1 MTASGAVRFG
11 RYAFPPNSLGY
22 CGPEDNRSLLEH
34 VASGSGDAGLIELAC
49 QFSGAYPYLRL
60 ISDANGIA
68 DPFDDRVVEA
78 YWVGN
83 DLLDKVAAAPF
94 DESLRTRF
102 GGRIMAADF
111 RWLETK
117 LEDGARPHH
126 NFHVFEIYPRA
137 GLMNEAVA
145 PVLLNTLD
153 NCRISWA
160 RVIEVGLDSVEVERQ
175 PLVLEGG
182 KLALGSPARQHLV
195 LQLDGR
201 GLMPSVKPGDDVA
214 AHWGWACEV
223 LPAPALQRLQAWTSR
238 SMQLANLTI

>member
-1 MTASGAVRFG
+1 MSSSGAIRFG

-22 CGPEDNRSLLEH
+22 CGPEDNLSLLEY
-34 VASGSGDAGLIELAC
+34 VSSGSADGGLIELGR

-60 ISDANGIA
+60 IADANGIQ

-83 DLLDKVAAAPF
+83 DLLDRVGPAPF
-94 DESLRTRF
+94 DESLRNRF
-102 GGRIMAADF
+102 GKRVMVADF

-117 LEDGARPHH
+117 LEGGARPHH

-137 GLMNEAVA
+137 GLMNDAAA
-145 PVLLNTLD
+145 PVLLTTMD

-160 RVIEVGLDSVEVERQ
+160 RVVHVGGATVEVDRQ
-175 PLVLEGG
+175 PLVLADG
-182 KLALGSPARQHLV
+182 KLTLGPVARQHLV

-201 GLMPSVKPGDDVA
+201 GLLPSVKPGDDVA
-214 AHWGWACEV
+214 VHWGWACEV
-223 LPAPALQRLQAWTSR
+223 LEPPALARLQAWTSR
-238 SMQLANLTI
+238 SLVLANQTM